1 MHFQRDTVRR
11 AAAVAG
17 LAATIGM
24 APLAVAC
31 GDDSDKAPGVST
43 TTESGV
49 QSPDTSPAGTTMPTG
64 SIETSPVDT
73 GAPVQPGPTQT
84 QRGGNS
90 VPAPS
95 PTTSGTP
102 TGDDDSGGGPSGSGG
117 GNGAGGG

>member
-1 MHFQRDTVRR
+1 MHFQRDSMRR

-17 LAATIGM
+17 IAATIGM
-24 APLAVAC
+24 VPRAVAC

-43 TTESGV
+43 TTESGIP
-49 QSPDTSPAGTTMPTG
+49 SPATSPAVTTMPTG
-64 SIETSPVDT
+64 SVESSPVDT
-73 GAPVQPGPTQT
+73 GTPPQPGPTQT
-84 QRGGNS
+84 QQGGNS

-95 PTTSGTP
+95 LTTSQAP